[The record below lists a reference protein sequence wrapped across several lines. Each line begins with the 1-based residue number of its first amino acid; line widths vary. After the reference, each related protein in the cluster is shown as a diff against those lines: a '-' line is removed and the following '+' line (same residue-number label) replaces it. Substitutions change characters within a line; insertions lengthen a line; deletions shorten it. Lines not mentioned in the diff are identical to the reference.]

1 MIKYRTVNK
10 GKNVKILHQVIIKF
24 PGNIYIGDNTYI
36 NGGMLVAG
44 KNSKIIIGKN
54 CLISYNIN
62 IRTTTHN
69 FTQKDILIRDQG
81 INEKDI
87 FIGDDVWIGY
97 GAQIMAGV
105 KIGNGSVIAAG
116 AIVTKDVEEF
126 NVVGGIPAK
135 VISKRV

>member
-1 MIKYRTVNK
+1 
-10 GKNVKILHQVIIKF
+10 
-24 PGNIYIGDNTYI
+24 
-36 NGGMLVAG
+36 
-44 KNSKIIIGKN
+44 
-54 CLISYNIN
+54 LISYNIN